1 MMTEHSR
8 GTRSQVLGALAVIWL
23 LTAVG
28 LATKSQPK
36 IHGLIHTEVPHELRA
51 AIWAVPGLYGLV
63 AVWWRRADATA
74 WALLLI
80 PPLERFVSY
89 LIGWGFGL
97 GEYRQGWSGVLLYAT
112 IMFLINRC
120 AKGLDRPP
128 SLIPLP
134 KE

>member
-1 MMTEHSR
+1 MTTEHSR
-8 GTRSQVLGALAVIWL
+8 GTRSQVLFALGLIWI
-23 LTAVG
+23 LTAIG
-28 LATKSQPK
+28 LATKDPER
-36 IHGLIHTEVPHELRA
+36 IRGLIHTEVPHEVRA
-51 AIWAVPGLYGLV
+51 AIWGVPGLFALG

-74 WALLLI
+74 WALLLV

-97 GEYRQGWSGVLLYAT
+97 GLYRPGWSGVLLYAAV
-112 IMFLINRC
+112 MFLINRC

-128 SLIPLP
+128 SPIPLS